1 MYYTGGQ
8 RQRIAIA
15 RSIIK
20 QPPIL
25 ILDEATSAID
35 VRTERIVQEALDRV
49 SKNRTTIVIA
59 HRLSTIKRADKIIV
73 MRQGQLVEQGSHEE
87 LLRLE
92 DGVYHGLVYAQ
103 NLAMEDGEELEEVA
117 LRRTKTAETEKSEVV
132 SAEEERPSSKE
143 EPEWKD
149 KGFMATGGRMIL
161 EQRHHTTL
169 YLFAFLGILCAGA
182 VYPIQAYVFA
192 NIIQVFTLT
201 GQDFVNKG
209 YFWSGMFGVEAA
221 AVGVAYFAI
230 GFCTHLISISI
241 TRYYRQEYLSNIIR
255 QRIPFFDR
263 EGNSA
268 GTLTSRVSGDSTQL
282 QQLMSTEMS
291 MAAIAVVNLLG
302 STIIAFVY
310 GWKLSLVSLFAALPP
325 ILAAG
330 YLRLSL
336 EQKFEKTNA
345 AVFEESSQFGTE
357 AVGAFRTVL
366 SLIMEDMIGD
376 RYEKLLRFHV
386 TKAFSDA
393 RLGTIVFAAS
403 DSVELGCMALAFW

>member
-1 MYYTGGQ
+1 LNTGGQ

-87 LLRLE
+87 LLRIE

-103 NLAMEDGEELEEVA
+103 DLVMEADKEEVEDVP
-117 LRRTKTAETEKSEVV
+117 LRNTKTAEIEKSDFVET
-132 SAEEERPSSKE
+132 EEERPTSQD

-149 KGFMATGGRMIL
+149 KGFIGSGGRMIL
-161 EQRHHTTL
+161 EQRHHTIL
-169 YLFAFLGILCAGA
+169 YIFAFIGILCAGA

-192 NIIQVFTLT
+192 NVIDVFTLT
-201 GQDFVNKG
+201 GREFVQKG

-221 AVGVAYFAI
+221 AVGIAYFAI
-230 GFCTHLISISI
+230 GFCTHLVSVALTSH
-241 TRYYRQEYLSNIIR
+241 YRQEYLVNIIR

-263 EGNSA
+263 EGHSA

-291 MAAIAVVNLLG
+291 MAAIAVVNLVG
-302 STIIAFVY
+302 STIVAFVY
-310 GWKLSLVSLFAALPP
+310 GWKLSLVGLFAALPP

-330 YLRLSL
+330 YFRLSI

-345 AVFEESSQFGTE
+345 AIFEESSQFGTE

-366 SLIMEDMIGD
+366 SLIMEDMIGN
-376 RYEKLLRFHV
+376 RYETLLRYHV
-386 TKAFSDA
+386 TKAFTDA
-393 RLGTIVFAAS
+393 RLGTVVFAAS
-403 DSVELGCMALAFW
+403 DSVELGCMALTFW